1 MLVLSE
7 IPSEHSISDNPLPRL
22 ALFSYDRPMNP
33 SSLMR
38 IQLQAIIRSLGST
51 PDEQTQKLNTI
62 LEDFYQ
68 RMHADTMLGYFFIG
82 KDLKHIAHQQGQFL
96 LNAAGLIPK
105 FEGKGPH
112 SAHTALP
119 PIWEG
124 HFDRRLVILREVLQ
138 DHGVAA
144 PMMEMWISFEAS
156 FRNIVV
162 T

>member
-1 MLVLSE
+1 MSE
-7 IPSEHSISDNPLPRL
+7 SKNHPL
-22 ALFSYDRPMNP
+22 AP

-38 IQLQAIIRSLGST
+38 IQLQAIIRSLG
-51 PDEQTQKLNTI
+51 PDLDSQTLKLNSI
-62 LEDFYQ
+62 LEDFYE
-68 RMHADTMLGYFFIG
+68 RMHSDTMLGYFFIG

-96 LNAAGLIPK
+96 LNAAGMIPK

-124 HFDRRLVILREVLQ
+124 HFDRRITLLRETLIH
-138 DHGVAA
+138 HGLAA
-144 PMMEMWISFEAS
+144 PMMELWIAFESS

-162 T
+162 SK

>member
-1 MLVLSE
+1 M
-7 IPSEHSISDNPLPRL
+7 SDPKNPPL
-22 ALFSYDRPMNP
+22 AP

-38 IQLQAIIRSLGST
+38 IQLQAIIRSLG
-51 PDEQTQKLNTI
+51 PDLNAQTLKLNSI
-62 LEDFYQ
+62 LEDFYE
-68 RMHADTMLGYFFIG
+68 RMYADTLLGYFFTG

-96 LNAAGLIPK
+96 LNAAGMIPK

-124 HFDRRLVILREVLQ
+124 HFDRRIVLLRETLIH
-138 DHGVAA
+138 HGMAA
-144 PMMEMWISFEAS
+144 PMVELWIAFESS

-162 T
+162 SK